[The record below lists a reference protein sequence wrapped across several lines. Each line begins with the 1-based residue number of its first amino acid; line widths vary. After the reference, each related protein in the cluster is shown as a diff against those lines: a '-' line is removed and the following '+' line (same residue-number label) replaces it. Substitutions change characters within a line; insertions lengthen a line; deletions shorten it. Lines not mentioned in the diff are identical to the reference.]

1 MWDEATGSA
10 WSHLDGVALAGP
22 LEGEQLRVLPLQTT
36 TWEAWVAEHPGT
48 TVPSIDTGR
57 SYRRVSLGRAGISGT
72 FRDTLDGIDPRLP
85 ENELVIGV
93 LAGDG
98 AAAFPIEAA
107 AGAPMQ
113 GAVGGV
119 PIVVLEDAGGIPSL
133 AYHRALS
140 DGRVLDFE
148 HGPGAG
154 SGEGIVDVQTG
165 SRWSSA
171 GLALE
176 GELAGVQLTFVTS
189 FLTEWYGWAAFHPE
203 TAIYDPD
210 A

>member
-10 WSHLDGVALAGP
+10 WSHLDGVALAGA
-22 LEGEQLRVLPLQTT
+22 LEGEQLAILPLQTT
-36 TWEAWVAEHPGT
+36 TWAAWVEEHPQT
-48 TVPSIDTGR
+48 TVPAIDTGH

-72 FRDTLDGIDPRLP
+72 FRDTLDGVDPRLP

-93 LAGDG
+93 LAGAG
-98 AAAFPIEAA
+98 AAAFPVEAA
-107 AGAPMQ
+107 AAAPMQ

-119 PIVVLEDAGGIPSL
+119 PVVVLEDTGGIPSL

-148 HGPGAG
+148 RAGEAG
-154 SGEGIVDVQTG
+154 SIVDVQTG

-210 A
+210 D

>member
-22 LEGEQLRVLPLQTT
+22 LEGEQLAILPLQTT
-36 TWEAWVAEHPGT
+36 TWAAWVEEHPDT
-48 TVPSIDTGR
+48 TVPSIDTGYD
-57 SYRRVSLGRAGISGT
+57 YRRVSLGRAGISGT
-72 FRDTLDGIDPRLP
+72 FRDTLDGVDPRLP

-93 LAGDG
+93 LAGEE
-98 AAAFPIEAA
+98 AVAFPIDAA
-107 AGAPMQ
+107 SGAPMQ

-119 PIVVLEDAGGIPSL
+119 PVVVLEDAGGSPSL

-148 HGPGAG
+148 WSTDENGATI
-154 SGEGIVDVQTG
+154 IVDAQTG

-171 GLALE
+171 GLAVE
-176 GELAGVQLTFVTS
+176 GELVGVQLTFVTS